1 MTLNEILE
9 SIGNRTVKREDFVQ
23 ILNENAWEAEPVIK
37 HLVKQT
43 NLVPVDEDSFKVG
56 DRFLLRYRLN

>member
-9 SIGNRTVKREDFVQ
+9 SIGNKTVKRQDLVQ
-23 ILNENAWEAEPVIK
+23 TLTDNGWEAEPAIK

-43 NLVPVDEDSFKVG
+43 NLIEVDGNSFKVG